1 MNLKNKRLCR
11 ILCGCIVGLLMI
23 SVLPV
28 SASAEQTY
36 PSYTYNSREQAVPTA
51 TPYEVVKVFGAKE
64 LGLDAFSS
72 PGDIY
77 VTDAGEIFVLDTD
90 NSRVVVLNSDYSLNR
105 VIIPLNEDGEQLTL
119 NAGTG
124 IYVHTDGR
132 IVISGKSGFGAD
144 ASKVFIFDA
153 EGNPLQF
160 VGKPEASI
168 IDDKFDYRPAKAEID
183 SGGILYVVSTN
194 CFSGAL
200 QFDSKGEFM
209 GFYGGED
216 VDVTFEVLLR
226 SFWKSILSDAANSG
240 MARTVSVEFISF
252 CIDHKDFVFTIRR
265 GGETTTGQV
274 RKLNAKGDNVLDETK
289 RFGDH
294 ITDIQLKDL
303 AVDDEGFITLID
315 GKSGRIMQY
324 DADGEMLYAF
334 GGKKFG
340 TDQAGAFD
348 TPTAVETNGR
358 DILVLDRQTGLI
370 TVFAPTDFALNVR
383 EATLLYRDGKYE
395 DAKTPWQQ
403 VLASDNNYELA
414 NVGMGKI
421 YEGLGEYE
429 TAMDYYQKGNNKAF
443 YSEAFEKYRSDLL
456 REYFWLL
463 MIVVVAIFLGPFIL
477 LSKKPAAKE
486 VYAGGRPK
494 GQYPFYCMIHP
505 INGYQDLKDEK
516 SGSFWRA
523 NCILAAMFVI
533 SILAHQLTG
542 FSFNMNR
549 VEQLNIWVSLC
560 STVGVFIAFVVCNW
574 AVTTIM
580 DGKGKLLEIWVFC
593 AYALLPYVIFTAVAI
608 VCSNLLTIDETAFY
622 TAVQWIGY
630 GWAALTMVIAL
641 REVHQYSL
649 TKTIFTIAITF
660 FGLMIVVVVVAIVYS
675 VFSQLIG
682 FVTTLW
688 SEIMMRS

>member
-11 ILCGCIVGLLMI
+11 ILCGCIVGLLL
-23 SVLPV
+23 VCFLPV
-28 SASAEQTY
+28 SASAEQAY

-51 TPYEVVKVFGAKE
+51 LPYEVTKVFGAKE
-64 LGLDAFSS
+64 LGLDDFSS

-77 VTDAGEIFVLDTD
+77 VAGTGEIFVLDTD
-90 NSRVVVLNSDYSLNR
+90 NSRVVVMNSDYSFNR
-105 VIIPLNEDGEQLTL
+105 VIIPKNEEGEQLSL
-119 NAGTG
+119 NSGTG

-132 IVISGKSGFGAD
+132 IVIAGKSGFSSSG
-144 ASKVFIFDA
+144 SKVFIFDA
-153 EGNPLQF
+153 EGTPLQF
-160 VGKPEASI
+160 IEKPEASI

-183 SGGILYVVSTN
+183 SGGILYVLTANSAN
-194 CFSGAL
+194 GAM
-200 QFDSKGEFM
+200 QFDAKGEFM

-216 VDVTFEVLLR
+216 VDVTFEILWR
-226 SFWKSILSDAANSG
+226 SFWRDVLSNEANEG
-240 MARTVSVEFISF
+240 IERTVSVEFISF

-265 GGETTTGQV
+265 GGETITGQV

-340 TDQAGAFD
+340 TDQAGTFD
-348 TPTAVETNGR
+348 SPTSVETNGR

-370 TVFAPTDFALNVR
+370 TVFSPTDFALNVR

-395 DAKTPWQQ
+395 DAKTPWQK
-403 VLASDNNYELA
+403 VLTCDNNYELA

-429 TAMDYYQKGNNKAF
+429 IAMDYYQKGNNKAF
-443 YSEAFEKYRSDLL
+443 YSEAFEKHRSDLL

-463 MIVVVAIFLGPFIL
+463 MIVVVAIFVGPFVL

-486 VYAGGRPK
+486 AYAGGRPK
-494 GQYPFYCMIHP
+494 GKYPFYCMLHP

-516 SGSFWRA
+516 AGSIWRA
-523 NCILAAMFVI
+523 NCILAALFVV

-549 VEQLNIWVSLC
+549 VEQLNVWVSLC
-560 STVGVFIAFVVCNW
+560 STVGVFVAAVVCNW

-593 AYALLPYVIFTAVAI
+593 AYALLPYVILSAVAI
-608 VCSNLLTIDETAFY
+608 VCSNLLTIDESAFY

-630 GWAALTMVIAL
+630 GWTALTLVIAL

-649 TKTIFTIAITF
+649 TKTIVTIVITF

-682 FVTTLW
+682 FITTLW
-688 SEIMMRS
+688 SEIMMRT

>member
-11 ILCGCIVGLLMI
+11 ILCGCIVGLLMV

-28 SASAEQTY
+28 AVSAEQTY

-51 TPYEVVKVFGAKE
+51 MPYEAVKVFGAKE
-64 LGLDAFSS
+64 LGLDSFSS
-72 PGDIY
+72 PGDLY
-77 VTDAGEIFVLDTD
+77 VADTGEIFVLDTD
-90 NSRVVVLNSDYSLNR
+90 NSRIVVMNSDYTLNR
-105 VIIPLNEDGEQLTL
+105 VIIPKDEEGEQMTL

-132 IVISGKSGFGAD
+132 IVVCGKSGFGAE
-144 ASKVFIFDA
+144 ACKVFIFDA
-153 EGNPLQF
+153 EGNPLQH
-160 VGKPEASI
+160 VTKPEAAI
-168 IDDKFDYRPAKAEID
+168 IDEKFDYRPAKAEID
-183 SGGILYVVSTN
+183 SGGILYVLSTN
-194 CFSGAL
+194 CYSGAL

-209 GFYGGED
+209 GFYGSED
-216 VDVTFEVLLR
+216 VDVTFEILLR
-226 SFWKSILSDAANSG
+226 NFWKDLLSDAANKG
-240 MARTVSVEFISF
+240 MARTVPVEFISL
-252 CIDHKDFVFTIRR
+252 CIDRKDFVFTIRR
-265 GGETTTGQV
+265 GGEAVTGQV

-294 ITDIQLKDL
+294 VTEIQLKDL
-303 AVDDEGFITLID
+303 AIDDEGFITVID
-315 GKSGRIMQY
+315 GGSGRIMQY

-340 TDQAGAFD
+340 SDQAGTFD
-348 TPTAVETNGR
+348 LPTAVETNGR

-395 DAKTPWQQ
+395 DAKTPWQK
-403 VLASDNNYELA
+403 VLTCDNNYELA

-429 TAMDYYQKGNNKAF
+429 IAMDYYEKGNNKAF
-443 YSEAFEKYRSDLL
+443 YSEAFEKHRSDLL

-463 MIVVVAIFLGPFIL
+463 MIVVVAVFAVPFTL
-477 LSKKPAAKE
+477 LSKKPGAQE
-486 VYAGGRPK
+486 IYAGGRPK
-494 GQYPFYCMIHP
+494 GHYPFYCMIHP

-523 NCILAAMFVI
+523 NCILLALFVV

-549 VEQLNIWVSLC
+549 VEKLNIWASLC
-560 STVGVFIAFVVCNW
+560 STIGVFVAAVVCNW

-580 DGKGKLLEIWVFC
+580 DGKGKFLEIWVFC
-593 AYALLPYVIFTAVAI
+593 AYALLPYVILTVVAI
-608 VCSNLLTIDETAFY
+608 ACSNVLTLDETAFY
-622 TAVQWIGY
+622 SAVQWIGI
-630 GWAALTMVIAL
+630 GWTVLTLVIAL

-649 TKTIFTIAITF
+649 TKTIVTIVITF
-660 FGLMIVVVVVAIVYS
+660 LGLMIVVVVVAIVYS

-682 FVTTLW
+682 FITTLW
-688 SEIMMRS
+688 SEITMRA